1 MYELDDLIVTPAE
14 LLQNAVWDGM
24 VKEREVA
31 GLMNADGTVNLGELI
46 GTITDRD
53 DVDWI
58 GQYLKR
64 GNWDFNG
71 DDRIW

>member
-1 MYELDDLIVTPAE
+1 MYEIDDLDVTPE
-14 LLQNAVWDGM
+14 VLLQNAVWDGM

-31 GLMNADGTVNLGELI
+31 GLMNPDGTVNVGELI

-58 GQYLKR
+58 GQFLKR
-64 GNWDFNG
+64 GNADWYG